1 MTSLPQLSPST
12 DLEHLANQLRG
23 ILRGEVRFG
32 LHDRMLYATDAS
44 VYQVT
49 PLGVVT
55 PVDADDVTALM
66 RFADQEKVPVLP
78 RGGGTSLAGQCTNR
92 AVVADLSPH
101 FRKVL
106 TVDIEKGECLVEPG
120 IGVDELNRA
129 LAAKNV
135 PLFFAP
141 DPATSAHCAIG
152 GCIGNNAAGARSIQY
167 GRTSENLL
175 GVEVVLPGGDKLWL
189 EPGAGARDHR
199 ALTLAHRVADLC
211 REYADLIRSR
221 FPKTI
226 RRNAGYGL
234 DLVLKQ
240 LDAGITERDL
250 DLSGLICGSE
260 GTLALITQAKLKLH
274 PIPKVRGLAILAFAT
289 LEDAMD
295 AVVPIVGTNPSAV
308 ELLDDVVLDAAR
320 LNNECRKYLS
330 LVPRILPSPGTPG
343 EGQGEGL
350 EPKAILYVEYQSTQ
364 DAKAIEVKFEELKAT
379 LGALVST
386 PLPSR
391 EGLGEGAGDKRIAE
405 RLDASRDPHPNPLP
419 QAGEGTGIAYAL
431 ATYLDPASMGK
442 LWALRK
448 AGEPLLHG
456 IPGNRKPQTFV
467 EDNAVPVENLA
478 RFVAEFK
485 KIVARHG
492 THAAYYAH
500 ASVGVLHVRP
510 LIDLHDEKD
519 RDVMR
524 KIAVDVADLAR
535 DCGGVMSGEHGDG
548 RVRGPLLERF
558 YGPELM
564 TAFRKLKAIFDP
576 NGILNPGMIVDV
588 GPIESI
594 TDNLRTDEVTHGAPV
609 DQIETY
615 YDYEDQH
622 GFRGAAEMCNGAGVC
637 RKTSGGTM
645 CPSYRGTLDE
655 RHATRGRGNALRMA
669 ISGQFKK
676 HVGWASAHDTD
687 AKLWAKAHPT
697 PDWND
702 NGTLQTLDLCLSCKA
717 CKSECPSN
725 VDIARL
731 KAEYLAQSYKVAG
744 TPLKA
749 LVFGHV
755 RKLNKLG
762 SIWPAM
768 ANRVNRIGVVRAI
781 MNRVLHLAPQ
791 RSMPPFGKSLYGWF
805 RKHKRQ
811 TPLPLCEAARD
822 LRSASPDPLTLT
834 LSPGYGGEGTRKSSR
849 PKVVFYADCFAT
861 YNEPHVGKAAIKVLE
876 ACGYDVLM
884 PEVGCCG
891 RAMMSTGLLKDAIWE
906 ADQVLL
912 KLRPLI
918 EDENVVAIVA
928 CEPSCVASF
937 KDDWLQ
943 LKLETPMG
951 TRKRLAQKAMLV
963 EEFVEAFWEKHPTK
977 PTIRHEKLDV
987 ILHGH
992 CHQKALWGD
1001 VTSSALLK
1009 RLVGDHVTTL
1019 PSGCCGMAGSF
1030 GYDEKKYD
1038 LSMKIGELSVF
1049 PPIRAAN
1056 PDAVICAPGTSCR
1069 HQIHDGT
1076 GRHALHPI
1084 ELAAKLMAD

>member
-1 MTSLPQLSPST
+1 MTSLPQLASQK
-12 DLEHLANQLRG
+12 DIDHLAHQLRG

-32 LHDRMLYATDAS
+32 LHDRMLYSTDAS

-55 PVDADDVTALM
+55 PLDTEDVTALM
-66 RFADQEKVPVLP
+66 RFADRERVPVLP

-101 FRKVL
+101 FRKL
-106 TVDIEKGECLVEPG
+106 ISVDIEKGECIVEPG
-120 IGVDELNRA
+120 VGVDELNRL
-129 LAAKNV
+129 LAGHISRATENYS
-135 PLFFAP
+135 PTTSTGLFFAP

-189 EPGAGARDHR
+189 EAGAGRRDQR
-199 ALTLAHRVADLC
+199 ALTLAYRVADLC
-211 REYADLIRSR
+211 REYADLIRTR

-240 LDAGITERDL
+240 LDAGVAERDL

-260 GTLALITQAKLKLH
+260 GTLALITKAKLKLH

-295 AVVPIVGTNPSAV
+295 AVVPIVKTNPSAV

-320 LNNECRKYLS
+320 LNNECRKYLT
-330 LVPRILPSPGTPG
+330 LVPQVGG
-343 EGQGEGL
+343 A

-364 DAKAIEVKFEELKAT
+364 DAKAIEAKFEELR
-379 LGALVST
+379 AL
-386 PLPSR
+386 PDLSR
-391 EGLGEGAGDKRIAE
+391 A
-405 RLDASRDPHPNPLP
+405 
-419 QAGEGTGIAYAL
+419 AL
-431 ATYLDPASMGK
+431 ATYLDSASMGK

-576 NGILNPGMIVDV
+576 HGIMNPGMIVDV
-588 GPIESI
+588 GPIDSI
-594 TDNLRTDEVTHGAPV
+594 TDHLRTDEVTHGAPV
-609 DQIETY
+609 DAIETY

-655 RHATRGRGNALRMA
+655 RHATRGRGNALRLA
-669 ISGQFKK
+669 ISGQFSKQK
-676 HVGWASAHDTD
+676 GEKVA
-687 AKLWAKAHPT
+687 PN
-697 PDWND
+697 WND
-702 NGTLQTLDLCLSCKA
+702 AGTLHTLDLCLSCKA

-725 VDIARL
+725 VDVARL
-731 KAEYLAQSYKVAG
+731 KAEYLAQSYKETGA
-744 TPLKA
+744 PLKA
-749 LVFGHV
+749 KVFGHV
-755 RKLNKLG
+755 RKLNQLG
-762 SIWPAM
+762 SIWPSL
-768 ANRVNRIGVVRAI
+768 ANRVNRIGFVRS
-781 MNRVLHLAPQ
+781 MLNRVLHLAPQ
-791 RSMPPFGKSLYGWF
+791 RSMPLFGKSLYSWYRRD
-805 RKHKRQ
+805 RKTKVSNR
-811 TPLPLCEAARD
+811 EAIA
-822 LRSASPDPLTLT
+822 
-834 LSPGYGGEGTRKSSR
+834 R

-861 YNEPHVGKAAIKVLE
+861 YNEPHVGQAAIKVLE

-891 RAMMSTGLLKDAIWE
+891 RAMMSTGLLKDAVWE

-912 KLRPLI
+912 KLKPHI
-918 EDENVVAIVA
+918 EDENVVAFVA
-928 CEPSCVASF
+928 CEPSCVSAF

-943 LKLETPMG
+943 LKLETSMDV
-951 TRKRLAQKAMLV
+951 RKKLATKAMLV
-963 EEFVEAFWEKHPTK
+963 EEFVEAFWEKHPTRPQVK
-977 PTIRHEKLDV
+977 EANLDV
-987 ILHGH
+987 VLHGH

-1009 RLVGDHVTTL
+1009 RLVGERVTTL
-1019 PSGCCGMAGSF
+1019 TSGCCGMAGSF

-1038 LSMKIGELSVF
+1038 LSMKIGELTVF
-1049 PPIRAAN
+1049 PPIRSA
-1056 PDAVICAPGTSCR
+1056 PKEAVICAPGTSCR

-1084 ELAAKLMAD
+1084 ELAAKLIGQG

>member
-1 MTSLPQLSPST
+1 MTSLPQLSNSA
-12 DLEHLANQLRG
+12 DLERLASRLRG
-23 ILRGEVRFG
+23 ILRGEVRFST
-32 LHDRMLYATDAS
+32 HDRLLYSTDAS

-66 RFADQEKVPVLP
+66 RFADHEKVPVLP

-199 ALTLAHRVADLC
+199 ALTLAYRVADLC
-211 REYADLIRSR
+211 REYADLIRAR

-240 LDAGITERDL
+240 LDAGVAEREL

-260 GTLALITQAKLKLH
+260 GTLAMITRAKLKLH

-330 LVPRILPSPGTPG
+330 LVPPAGGI
-343 EGQGEGL
+343 
-350 EPKAILYVEYQSTQ
+350 EPKAILYVEYQSTE
-364 DAKAIEVKFEELKAT
+364 DAKAIEAKFAELKALSS
-379 LGALVST
+379 LGRA
-386 PLPSR
+386 
-391 EGLGEGAGDKRIAE
+391 
-405 RLDASRDPHPNPLP
+405 
-419 QAGEGTGIAYAL
+419 AL
-431 ATYLDPASMGK
+431 ATYLDAASMGK

-456 IPGNRKPQTFV
+456 MPGNRKPQTFV

-478 RFVAEFK
+478 RFVVEFK

-510 LIDLHDEKD
+510 LIDLHADAD
-519 RDVMR
+519 REIMR
-524 KIAVDVADLAR
+524 KIAVEVADLAR

-576 NGILNPGMIVDV
+576 NGIMNPGMIVDV

-609 DQIETY
+609 DQIDTY

-669 ISGQFKK
+669 ISGQFSK
-676 HVGWASAHDTD
+676 HDRHG
-687 AKLWAKAHPT
+687 AKPT

-702 NGTLQTLDLCLSCKA
+702 PATKQTLDLCLSCKA

-725 VDIARL
+725 VDISRL
-731 KAEYLAQSYKVAG
+731 KAEYQAQSYKLTGA
-744 TPLKA
+744 PLKA
-749 LVFGHV
+749 RVFGHV
-755 RKLNKLG
+755 RKLNELG
-762 SIWPAM
+762 SILPGV
-768 ANRVNRIGVVRAI
+768 ANFVNRIGLVRSI
-781 MNRVLHLAPQ
+781 LNRVLHLAPQ
-791 RSMPPFGKSLYGWF
+791 RSMPPFGKSLYSWF
-805 RKHKRQ
+805 RKRDADVRKQSRSQ
-811 TPLPLCEAARD
+811 TAN
-822 LRSASPDPLTLT
+822 SNPLTLT
-834 LSPGYGGEGTRKSSR
+834 LSPEYRGEGTKNATR

-861 YNEPHVGKAAIKVLE
+861 YNEPHVGQAAIKVLQ
-876 ACGYDVLM
+876 ACGYEVFM
-884 PEVGCCG
+884 PSVGCCG

-918 EDENVVAIVA
+918 DDENVVAIVA
-928 CEPSCVASF
+928 CEPSCVSAF

-943 LKLETPMG
+943 LKLTTSME
-951 TRKRLAQKAMLV
+951 TRKKLASKAMMV
-963 EEFVEAFWEKHPTK
+963 EEFVEAFWDKHPTR
-977 PTIRHEKLDV
+977 PTIKPQNLDV

-1009 RLVGDHVTTL
+1009 RLVGEGSASAGGRVTTL
-1019 PSGCCGMAGSF
+1019 ASGCCGMAGSF
-1030 GYDEKKYD
+1030 GYDASKYE
-1038 LSMKIGELSVF
+1038 LSMRIGELSVF
-1049 PPIRAAN
+1049 PPIRAA
-1056 PDAVICAPGTSCR
+1056 AKETVICAPGTSCR

-1076 GRHALHPI
+1076 QRHALHPI
-1084 ELAAKLMAD
+1084 ELAAKLMSVD